1 MKVYSHNPN
10 IFRDHYRNQVGNA
23 LPGFRGTRMQYG
35 NGIGSILGAIA
46 RRAIPLL
53 KTGAKIIAPHL
64 KKAARNIATDI
75 GGRMAEEASTR
86 LGGNV
91 YKRKSRRNPVIRRK
105 KVKASTSKRDY
116 FN

>member
-105 KVKASTSKRDY
+105 KLKASTSKRDY